1 MKRPQSSEIDQQR
14 RRLVSELPLL
24 AVVAGVGSLYPQSA
38 SAAPMNA
45 IEQSL
50 ENSRTSKRG
59 VTVYVGS
66 ASVAM
71 VVTEI
76 SDGFVIGRS
85 QQYERIVVRLD
96 RIDAAMA

>member
-1 MKRPQSSEIDQQR
+1 
-14 RRLVSELPLL
+14 
-24 AVVAGVGSLYPQSA
+24 
-38 SAAPMNA
+38 MNP

-50 ENSRTSKRG
+50 ENSRNDKRG

-76 SDGFVIGRS
+76 ADGFVIGRS
-85 QQYERIVVRLD
+85 QQYERIVVRVD